1 MNLNALLDRS
11 WLLRIAILVWVVSA
25 VFVAFLVSKLN
36 GIVHGDLYNYG
47 LQFNPGWAMPYWG
60 IERFIYIGLAV
71 PAVLSGVALVLD
83 FWRSAKGNVPE
94 VKYVKNKPVAES
106 VKPQALNGKDNA
118 MVISC
123 PKCHK
128 VFGKPLSMLDFS
140 AGKTQL
146 VNVCPYCNHVL
157 GNAED
162 TDSDD
167 IQVPNRE
174 EVVH

>member
-1 MNLNALLDRS
+1 MNWNTLFDRG
-11 WLLRIAILVWVVSA
+11 WLMRIVILVWIVSA

-36 GIVHGDLYNYG
+36 GIVHGDLYNYN
-47 LQFNPGWAMPYWG
+47 LQFSYGWALPYWSF
-60 IERFIYIGLAV
+60 ERFIYVGLAV
-71 PAVLSGVALVLD
+71 PAALSAVALVLD

-94 VKYVKNKPVAES
+94 VKYVKSKPVAES
-106 VKPQALNGKDNA
+106 VKPQMINGRDNS
-118 MVISC
+118 MLISC

-140 AGKTQL
+140 AGKTRL

-157 GNAED
+157 GDAED
-162 TDSDD
+162 KDSDD
-167 IQVPNRE
+167 VRVADRE